1 MSVKIFYAKRKPQ
14 EETTRHENTRVGS
27 KAFLRFCVVL
37 CCGPLPCKYYSYK
50 ILKNSETMFTN
61 LFPRHVLFIDS

>member
-27 KAFLRFCVVL
+27 KALLRFCVVL
-37 CCGPLPCKYYSYK
+37 CCVVDLCLSNITAINTK
-50 ILKNSETMFTN
+50 EF
-61 LFPRHVLFIDS
+61 